1 MRRSPLA
8 LLLLLLAC
16 AASRDAGATPEGGG
30 AQGDAVRIPA
40 AEPTPPPPADLP
52 PGPPPSG
59 PLPLEVR
66 VANTDSGS
74 LIGSSHT
81 CDGPDRSP
89 LLYWGGAPPSTVS
102 YAVVVDDPDAPAGT
116 WVHWLAWGI
125 PGTERGLLEGVKP
138 TSPGLLQ
145 GLNSFKQIGWGGP
158 CPPPNS
164 PPHHYHFRVY
174 ALDVKPVLSAGS
186 DRARLEAALQGHVV
200 AQGEWVGLYQ
210 RKR

>member
-1 MRRSPLA
+1 MRLPRPLPA
-8 LLLLLLAC
+8 LVLLLAC
-16 AASRDAGATPEGGG
+16 AAGG
-30 AQGDAVRIPA
+30 AADAAPAAGDGEAAPSPPA
-40 AEPTPPPPADLP
+40 AEPTPPPPP
-52 PGPPPSG
+52 GIPEGPPRVG

-66 VANTDSGS
+66 VDNTDSGS

-81 CDGPDRSP
+81 CDGADRSP
-89 LLYWGGAPPSTVS
+89 IVYWGGAPPSTVS
-102 YAVVVDDPDAPAGT
+102 YALVVDDPDAPTGT

-158 CPPPNS
+158 CPPQGS
-164 PPHHYHFRVY
+164 PPHHYRFRVY
-174 ALDVKPVLSAGS
+174 ALDVKLSLSAGS
-186 DRARLEAALQGHVV
+186 DRARLEAAMQGHVV
-200 AQGEWVGLYQ
+200 AQGEWVGIYQ